1 MKRIVLIMILGAA
14 ITFANAQATKTTST
28 TKTSNNKST
37 TTAITKS
44 TASNSKTQTSTDK
57 GKSMIQTSE
66 LQKAITENISKD
78 YPDYKVLQAYKIS
91 ENNNTN
97 YEIVVEKGNIKEDLF
112 YNKDGKFLKKESPVE
127 KPKAKMPAIKPVQ
140 KTTTTKQ
147 SVKK

>member
-28 TKTSNNKST
+28 NKTINSKST
-37 TTAITKS
+37 TTATTKATTS
-44 TASNSKTQTSTDK
+44 KSKTQSPSES

-78 YPDYKVLQAYKIS
+78 YPDYKLLQAYKLS
-91 ENNNTN
+91 SNNNTT
-97 YEIVVEKGNIKEDLF
+97 YEIVVAKGNAKEDLF

-140 KTTTTKQ
+140 KTATTKQ

>member
-1 MKRIVLIMILGAA
+1 MILGAA

-37 TTAITKS
+37 TSAITKS
-44 TASNSKTQTSTDK
+44 TASNSKTQTSTNK
-57 GKSMIQTSE
+57 GKNMIQTSE

-97 YEIVVEKGNIKEDLF
+97 YEIVVEKGNVKEDLF

-127 KPKAKMPAIKPVQ
+127 KPKSKMPVSKPVQ
-140 KTTTTKQ
+140 KTATTKQ
-147 SVKK
+147 SQKK